1 MAARNYKNR
10 LDSELLRQRLILR
23 HAASERK
30 LLTAHST
37 AREFF
42 ENLQLRPGKIREHA
56 AKLIT
61 SGALAGSLLLTS
73 PLAITAVSTASG
85 PNAGGQQNLAAAN
98 ILQQNMAQFLTATL
112 PPVGN
117 WTLSSDQEEK
127 IKKKIREIYGVNTV
141 PELDGNRLPNDYGRM
156 GAEQHL
162 PRYPGDS
169 VYEHQ
174 DFIDKGITPGLGG
187 WGYFAYSKDKMTDEL
202 YQTEKYYVAVPIIY
216 LPDFHQRVNY
226 YVNWYKYRRMVV
238 VNPANGKAIVA
249 AVADAGPANWTGK
262 HFGGSP
268 EVMAYLGINTGLQN
282 HPVVMYFL
290 DDPNKQIPLGPLEY
304 NWEVNQKI
312 LANKD

>member
-1 MAARNYKNR
+1 MSAHNSRNR

-30 LLTAHST
+30 LLSAHAT

-42 ENLQLRPGKIREHA
+42 EKLQLRPGKIREHA
-56 AKLIT
+56 ARLVT
-61 SGALAGSLLLTS
+61 SGALAGSLLLSS
-73 PLAITAVSTASG
+73 PLAITSLSTLPTNSG
-85 PNAGGQQNLAAAN
+85 EQSNLTPAP
-98 ILQQNMAQFLTATL
+98 ILSQNMSQFLTATL

-117 WTLSSDQEEK
+117 WTLNSDQEEK
-127 IKKKIREIYGVNTV
+127 IKKKIRDTYGVNAT

-156 GAEQHL
+156 GAEQLL

-169 VYEHQ
+169 AYDHGE
-174 DFIDKGITPGLGG
+174 FIDKGQTPGLGG
-187 WGYFAYSKDKMTDEL
+187 WGYFAYSKDKMTEEL

-216 LPDFHQRVNY
+216 LPDFRERVKY
-226 YVNWYKYRRMVV
+226 YVDWYKYRRMVV
-238 VNPANGKAIVA
+238 VNPANGKAIVT

-268 EVMAYLGINTGLQN
+268 AVMSYLGINTGMQN

-290 DDPNKQIPLGPLEY
+290 DDPNKEVPLGPLEY
-304 NWEVNQKI
+304 NWTENQKL
-312 LANKD
+312 LAYRD